1 MHEGFKCPNPHPLK
15 MNIIFLLFLY
25 VFFLHMYLWSFYM
38 IIIFIQMTLIL
49 NYDISESLPFLLCFF
64 FCIKMLILR
73 KFLSENIERIVV
85 QTTHIHP
92 RRIAD
97 SNIFICF
104 FVLNKRR
111 NFFLLSSTLVGVY
124 QVITP
129 GCIFHHLHEC
139 FVIHVP
145 WLSSDVMRDVIAL
158 IIGSVGTAPAPT
170 TPAYE

>member
-25 VFFLHMYLWSFYM
+25 VFFVHMYLWSFYM
-38 IIIFIQMTLIL
+38 IIIFIQIL
-49 NYDISESLPFLLCFF
+49 NYDISESLLFLLFF
-64 FCIKMLILR
+64 LHKNAYFKEV
-73 KFLSENIERIVV
+73 FLSENIGRIVV

-104 FVLNKRR
+104 FVLNNGR
-111 NFFLLSSTLVGVY
+111 NFFLLCSTLVGVY

-129 GCIFHHLHEC
+129 GCIFHHLLEC

-145 WLSSDVMRDVIAL
+145 W
-158 IIGSVGTAPAPT
+158 
-170 TPAYE
+170 